1 MSHAA
6 QTAPRGRI
14 RGRLLLLVM
23 AAVLGAVGLLAAP
36 AGAVAP
42 AGASPATSVRSAVP
56 AEASIS
62 IIMLG
67 MSGLNMP
74 DGTFNAT
81 FYLGV
86 SCTEECDPAGWELV
100 NANSM
105 NSELVTEESGQW
117 WWRVQG
123 TFVFQPDIRLFPF
136 DTQQLPIVI
145 EHKRLDSSALVF
157 VPDVAGSEVSED
169 VAVPGWT
176 VEPFTF
182 TSGSSEYQSL
192 GADFSRVTFTVP
204 VSRSTLASITKYYIP
219 LAIFI
224 LLGVST
230 LVLARSD
237 YQIRTGG
244 TALVGLTIFYLAT
257 SGGVATVGYLTLWDL
272 SVLLG
277 YLALGLVLI
286 CGVVGGYLY
295 HEGAHEGPE
304 GDARNKRMRFRF
316 LGAIVAVVALG
327 SVGIALVGSLT

>member
-1 MSHAA
+1 MSHARQA
-6 QTAPRGRI
+6 APRR
-14 RGRLLLLVM
+14 RLAGPLLLVM
-23 AAVLGAVGLLAAP
+23 AAVLGVTGLLASP
-36 AGAVAP
+36 AGAATATP
-42 AGASPATSVRSAVP
+42 ASPATSVSSAAP

-67 MSGLNMP
+67 MSGLDMP
-74 DGTFNAT
+74 SGTFNAT

-86 SCTEECDPAGWELV
+86 SCTQECDHAGWELV

-105 NSELVTEESGQW
+105 SSELVTEEEGQW

-145 EHKRLDSSALVF
+145 EHKRLDATSLVF
-157 VPDVAGSEVSED
+157 VPDVAGSEVSAD
-169 VAVPGWT
+169 VAVPGWV

-182 TSGSSEYQSL
+182 TAGTSEYVSL
-192 GADFSRVTFTVP
+192 GSAFSRLTFTVP
-204 VSRSTLASITKYYIP
+204 VGRSTLAGITKYYIP

-277 YLALGLVLI
+277 YIALGLVLV
-286 CGVVGGYLY
+286 CGVIGGYLY
-295 HEGAHEGPE
+295 HEGAYEGPE

-316 LGAIVAVVALG
+316 LWGISALVAVG
-327 SVGIALVGSLT
+327 SLGIALIGTLT

>member
-1 MSHAA
+1 VSLASQA
-6 QTAPRGRI
+6 TPRGRI
-14 RGRLLLLVM
+14 AGWLLLVM
-23 AAVLGAVGLLAAP
+23 VALLGVTGLLAAP
-36 AGAVAP
+36 AGATTP
-42 AGASPATSVRSAVP
+42 SGASPETSVSSAAP

-86 SCTEECDPAGWELV
+86 SCTAECDPAGWELV

-105 NSELVTEESGQW
+105 SSELVTEEAGQW

-145 EHKRLDSSALVF
+145 EHKRLDSAALVY
-157 VPDVAGSEVSED
+157 VPDVEGSEVSDD
-169 VAVPGWT
+169 VAVPGWV

-182 TSGSSEYQSL
+182 TSGSTEYESL
-192 GADFSRVTFTVP
+192 GADYSRVTFTVP
-204 VSRSTLASITKYYIP
+204 VGRSTLASITKYYIP
-219 LAIFI
+219 LVIFI
-224 LLGVST
+224 LLGVAT

-277 YLALGLVLI
+277 YLALGMVLV
-286 CGVVGGYLY
+286 CGVIGAYLY
-295 HEGAHEGPE
+295 HEGAYEGPE

-316 LGAIVAVVALG
+316 LWAIVAVVALG
-327 SVGIALVGSLT
+327 SVGIALVGTLT